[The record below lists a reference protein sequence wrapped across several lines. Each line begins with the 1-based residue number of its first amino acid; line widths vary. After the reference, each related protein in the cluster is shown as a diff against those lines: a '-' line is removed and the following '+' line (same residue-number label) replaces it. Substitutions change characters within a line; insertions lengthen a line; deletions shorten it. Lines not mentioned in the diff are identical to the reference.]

1 MKQEWIQLLPVKC
14 PPALKA
20 VRTKWKTVK
29 GGEVMDY

>member
-1 MKQEWIQLLPVKC
+1 MDSAVASKMS
-14 PPALKA
+14 PALKA